1 MAKNEPN
8 VDQVIPKARVLNKL
22 SKLGYKDEKSLQNI
36 NENIV
41 FLSNFSNA
49 EKKIVV
55 EIKIAVKNNMLYSY
69 IIGTYSPFQ
78 DKKEVAKWVTP
89 CED

>member
-22 SKLGYKDEKSLQNI
+22 AKLGYKDEKSLQNI

-78 DKKEVAKWVTP
+78 DKKEVAK
-89 CED
+89 

>member
-22 SKLGYKDEKSLQNI
+22 AKLGYKDEKSLQNI

-78 DKKEVAKWVTP
+78 DKKEVTK
-89 CED
+89 

>member
-1 MAKNEPN
+1 MAKNEAN

-22 SKLGYKDEKSLQNI
+22 AKLGYKDEKSLQNI

-78 DKKEVAKWVTP
+78 DKKEVAK
-89 CED
+89 